1 MLGPAFS
8 LDGGIR
14 MFKKV
19 LGSFVFATAV
29 LAAVPSQ
36 AHDTLS
42 LDEIATAFGWNFD
55 AEIEVQTIADG
66 FYVLFGVGGNI
77 AVSIGSQGV
86 LVVDDQFPQMMPKI
100 NAAIAELGGGE
111 IDFAVN
117 THWHFDHAEGNLAL
131 GPDGTWLVSQA
142 NSRDMMM
149 GEHVINLVS
158 LSYKQ
163 QVYPA
168 AALPVITFD
177 DRMQFHFNGEQI
189 ELLHFG
195 PAHTTGDTAVIFRG
209 RNAVHLGDVFNNS
222 GFPFIDADNGGE
234 INGLISFCEAVLA
247 VIDTD
252 TVVIPGHG
260 PVTDYAALS
269 AYIDML
275 KMVRDRI
282 VKLIDNGADL
292 EAVIAAKP
300 TAGYDETYGDP
311 LMLINRAYTSLTN

>member
-1 MLGPAFS
+1 MLQ
-8 LDGGIR
+8 R
-14 MFKKV
+14 M
-19 LGSFVFATAV
+19 LRIFVFSMTV
-29 LAAVPSQ
+29 LVAAPSLAQ
-36 AHDTLS
+36 DTLS
-42 LDEIATAFGWNFD
+42 LDEIAEAFGWNFD
-55 AEIEVQTIADG
+55 SEIEVQTIADG

-100 NAAIAELGGGE
+100 NAAIAKLGGGK

-131 GPDGTWLVSQA
+131 GPEGTWLVSQA

-149 GEHVINLVS
+149 AEHVINLVAVR
-158 LSYKQ
+158 YKQ

-177 DRMQFHFNGEQI
+177 DRMEFHFNGEQI
-189 ELLHFG
+189 QLLHFG
-195 PAHTTGDTAVIFRG
+195 PAHTTGDTAVVFRG
-209 RNAVHLGDVFNNS
+209 RNAVHLGDVFNNA
-222 GFPFIDADNGGE
+222 GYPFIDADNGGE
-234 INGLISFCEAVLA
+234 INGVISFCEAVLG
-247 VIDTD
+247 VIDVD

-275 KMVRDRI
+275 KTVRDRI
-282 VKLIDNGADL
+282 NKLIDGGADL
-292 EAVIAAKP
+292 DAVIAAKP
-300 TAGYDETYGDP
+300 TAEYDETYGDP
-311 LMLINRAYTSLTN
+311 ALLVNRAYTSLTN